1 MWFQWLKV
9 KKMPFLVKHFRQDW
23 FFTNPY
29 FLQTTLEAVL
39 KIAVSADSPD
49 LNAKVGS
56 RFGTS
61 KYFIIVDRDT
71 MDFEAVANPGASTYQ
86 GSGVQAVVL
95 VISKKVDAVLTG
107 YCSPTAIGHLTAN
120 GIQVLAGVVGT
131 VGEVVQMYKKGK
143 LQRQPGV
150 KSGLEAGVNKIDK
163 TALIHALSNS
173 VNQIIRLLPVLTG
186 VVLLIGLFSSFI
198 SKELLSSVFS
208 GNIAIDTLLGASLG
222 SIFAGSPIN
231 SYIIG
236 GEFLEY
242 GISLFAVTALIISWV
257 TVGIVQL
264 PAEMAGLGIRFAL
277 VRNAVSFA
285 LSLIIAILTVLVYKY
300 VT

>member
-1 MWFQWLKV
+1 LWLFEVYIKN
-9 KKMPFLVKHFRQDW
+9 K
-23 FFTNPY
+23 
-29 FLQTTLEAVL
+29 TTLEAVL
-39 KIAVSADSPD
+39 KIAVSADGPD

>member
-1 MWFQWLKV
+1 
-9 KKMPFLVKHFRQDW
+9 MPFSVKLFHQDW
-23 FFTNPY
+23 FFTNQY
-29 FLQTTLEAVL
+29 FSQTTLEAVL

-95 VISKKVDAVLTG
+95 VISKKVDTVLTG

-264 PAEMAGLGIRFAL
+264 PAEMAALGIRFAL

-285 LSLIIAILTVLVYKY
+285 LSLIIAILTVAVL
-300 VT
+300 T

>member
-1 MWFQWLKV
+1 M
-9 KKMPFLVKHFRQDW
+9 
-23 FFTNPY
+23 
-29 FLQTTLEAVL
+29 

-71 MDFEAVANPGASTYQ
+71 MDFEAVVNPGASTYQ

-95 VISKKVDAVLTG
+95 VISKKVDTVLTG

-143 LQRQPGV
+143 LQQQPGV

-163 TALIHALSNS
+163 TTLIHALSNS

-264 PAEMAGLGIRFAL
+264 PAEMAVLGIRFAL

-285 LSLIIAILTVLVYKY
+285 LSLIIAILTVTFLTIIGV
-300 VT
+300 

>member
-1 MWFQWLKV
+1 M
-9 KKMPFLVKHFRQDW
+9 
-23 FFTNPY
+23 
-29 FLQTTLEAVL
+29 

-120 GIQVLAGVVGT
+120 GIEVLEEVVGT

-222 SIFAGSPIN
+222 SIFAGNPIN

-236 GEFLEY
+236 GELLEY

-264 PAEMAGLGIRFAL
+264 PAEMAALGIRFAL

-285 LSLIIAILTVLVYKY
+285 LSLIIAILTVAFLTIIGV
-300 VT
+300 

>member
-1 MWFQWLKV
+1 
-9 KKMPFLVKHFRQDW
+9 
-23 FFTNPY
+23 
-29 FLQTTLEAVL
+29 L

-61 KYFIIVDRDT
+61 KHFIIVDRDT

-95 VISKKVDAVLTG
+95 VISKKVDTVLTG

-163 TALIHALSNS
+163 TTLIHALSNS

-222 SIFAGSPIN
+222 TIFAGSPIN

-264 PAEMAGLGIRFAL
+264 PAEMAALGIRFAL

-285 LSLIIAILTVLVYKY
+285 LSLIIAILTVTFLTIIGV
-300 VT
+300 

>member
-1 MWFQWLKV
+1 LWLFEVYIKN
-9 KKMPFLVKHFRQDW
+9 K
-23 FFTNPY
+23 
-29 FLQTTLEAVL
+29 TTLEAVL
-39 KIAVSADSPD
+39 KIAVSADGPD

-95 VISKKVDAVLTG
+95 VISKKVDTVLTG

-120 GIQVLAGVVGT
+120 GIHVFAGVVGT

>member
-1 MWFQWLKV
+1 
-9 KKMPFLVKHFRQDW
+9 
-23 FFTNPY
+23 
-29 FLQTTLEAVL
+29 L

-95 VISKKVDAVLTG
+95 VISKKVDTVLTG
-107 YCSPTAIGHLTAN
+107 YCSPTAIGHLTTN

-131 VGEVVQMYKKGK
+131 VGKVVQMYKKGK

-150 KSGLEAGVNKIDK
+150 KSGLEAGVKIDK
-163 TALIHALSNS
+163 TTLIHALSNS

-264 PAEMAGLGIRFAL
+264 PAEIAALGIRFAL

-285 LSLIIAILTVLVYKY
+285 LSLIIAFFTVVFFTIIG
-300 VT
+300 V

>member
-1 MWFQWLKV
+1 M
-9 KKMPFLVKHFRQDW
+9 
-23 FFTNPY
+23 
-29 FLQTTLEAVL
+29 

-285 LSLIIAILTVLVYKY
+285 LSLIIAILTVAFLTIIGV
-300 VT
+300 

>member
-1 MWFQWLKV
+1 M
-9 KKMPFLVKHFRQDW
+9 
-23 FFTNPY
+23 
-29 FLQTTLEAVL
+29 

-61 KYFIIVDRDT
+61 KYFVIIDRDT

-86 GSGVQAVVL
+86 GSGIQAVVL
-95 VISKKVDAVLTG
+95 VISKKVDTVITG
-107 YCSPTAIGHLTAN
+107 YCSPTAIGHLTGN
-120 GIQVLAGVVGT
+120 GIQVLEEVVGT

-150 KSGLEAGVNKIDK
+150 KSGLEAGVKIDK
-163 TALIHALSNS
+163 TALVHAFKNS
-173 VNQIIRLLPVLTG
+173 ANQFIRLLPVLSG
-186 VVLLIGLFSSFI
+186 VVLLIGLFSSFM
-198 SKELLSSVFS
+198 SKEILSSVFS
-208 GNIAIDTLLGASLG
+208 GNIVTDTLLGACLG
-222 SIFAGSPIN
+222 SIFAGNPIN

-236 GEFLEY
+236 GELLEY

-264 PAEMAGLGIRFAL
+264 PAEMAALGRRFAF
-277 VRNAVSFA
+277 VRNKVSFA
-285 LSLIIAILTVLVYKY
+285 LSLIIAILTVAVISIIGA
-300 VT
+300 